1 MKTQEE
7 EGAVRVKKE
16 RWNDNERAQ
25 RESPQT
31 GKEPSW
37 REGKSYQR
45 DCRQE
50 GLYPRDRFLLFGHPL
65 CHGRLQEML
74 TQISAYGN
82 QCYHHDHEV
91 N

>member
-37 REGKSYQR
+37 GEGKSYQ
-45 DCRQE
+45 
-50 GLYPRDRFLLFGHPL
+50 RDRFLLFGHPL
-65 CHGRLQEML
+65 CHGRLQKML